1 MPAKVSVVKDD
12 FLIGEA
18 TRQLPFKEEKKL
30 NRARDERMEWSSQ
43 VGVIIIIPCLISFC
57 FFFSFWICFCTIRT
71 HGFDLDR
78 GGVGESI

>member
-1 MPAKVSVVKDD
+1 MSWMPAKVSVVKDD
-12 FLIGEA
+12 FPIGEA

-57 FFFSFWICFCTIRT
+57 FFFFFPS
-71 HGFDLDR
+71 GFAFAQ
-78 GGVGESI
+78 